1 MYWLSEGRVVWP
13 SRLGTRY
20 HFAHRAAESNGADV
34 HAPNDALDEW
44 VLKKM
49 VQSEMGVCAT
59 VRALQF
65 LQAAYFAE
73 QMHARDGEWVDE
85 SCVEHSGIDYE

>member
-1 MYWLSEGRVVWP
+1 MDVVVNFERIKT
-13 SRLGTRY
+13 RLT
-20 HFAHRAAESNGADV
+20 NGFSKKWF
-34 HAPNDALDEW
+34 N
-44 VLKKM
+44 LKWAYA
-49 VQSEMGVCAT
+49 GT